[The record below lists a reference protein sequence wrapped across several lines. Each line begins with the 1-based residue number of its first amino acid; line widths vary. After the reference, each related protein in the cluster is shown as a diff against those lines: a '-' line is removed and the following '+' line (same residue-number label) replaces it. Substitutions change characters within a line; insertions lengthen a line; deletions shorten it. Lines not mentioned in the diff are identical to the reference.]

1 MRTSPFSVRG
11 SVGCLG
17 KERYK
22 FRDLYRDLC
31 QALILPGW
39 FIRNS
44 FRFSFAFQPSE
55 LALQVRTSESGT
67 LTKLR

>member
-1 MRTSPFSVRG
+1 M
-11 SVGCLG
+11 GCLG

-22 FRDLYRDLC
+22 FRDLRRDLC
-31 QALILPGW
+31 QALILPEW

-44 FRFSFAFQPSE
+44 FRFSFAFQSSE
-55 LALQVRTSESGT
+55 LALQVRISESGT